1 MEKLFSLEYG
11 IGGVCVLLTLMV
23 LLRVGEFVWKIVERK
38 EKVSEKTIENLI
50 RSVQDNTVA
59 LQFLDARFDQ
69 RLKNIEA
76 SIAELPKLKTDLRRF
91 YAAMKEIA
99 GDKWPAIREEIT
111 KDGFTL

>member
-38 EKVSEKTIENLI
+38 EKVSEKTLEELVHAV
-50 RSVQDNTVA
+50 R
-59 LQFLDARFDQ
+59 
-69 RLKNIEA
+69 EA
-76 SIAELPKLKTDLRRF
+76 SISMKFIDERLKLIEAAVSEIPKMKTDLRRF
-91 YAAMKEIA
+91 YAAMKEVA
-99 GDKWPAIREEIT
+99 GDKWPSIRDEIT